1 MPGPVSDSYDPVWGT
16 AENEGIV
23 LDGIREMDARLTEML
38 HNSPPRY
45 ILDVI
50 REPNGDAATVTLTER
65 EMRILRFACRV
76 ALEEESI

>member
-16 AENEGIV
+16 AENESIV
-23 LDGIREMDARLTEML
+23 RDGISEMDAKLTEML
-38 HNSPPRY
+38 HNSPPRF

-50 REPNGDAATVTLTER
+50 REPNGKAFSVNLTER
-65 EMRILRFACRV
+65 EMRILRFSCRV